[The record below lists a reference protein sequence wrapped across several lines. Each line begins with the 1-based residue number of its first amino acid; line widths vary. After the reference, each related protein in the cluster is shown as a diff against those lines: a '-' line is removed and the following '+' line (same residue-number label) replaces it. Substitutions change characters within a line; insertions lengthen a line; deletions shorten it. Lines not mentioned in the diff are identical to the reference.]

1 MTYVFLCVLCGS
13 NNEYMKIALAQL
25 NYHVA
30 NFEFNTKRIVAA
42 IEEAK
47 EQFAD
52 IIVFS
57 ELAVC
62 GYPPYD
68 FLERKEFIES
78 CERAVTE
85 IAGHCTGIAAVVGAP
100 SINPE
105 SKGKNL
111 FNSAY
116 FLFDGEVKDIT
127 HKTLLPNY
135 DVFDEYRYFEPNSRF
150 DVVEY
155 KGKKIALTVC
165 EDLWDEQ
172 PVANSFARSKLYAKS
187 PMEEL
192 MNLSPD
198 FVLNIAASPFSY
210 SQVEIRRQIVQKKA
224 DKYSVP
230 VVYVNQVGANTD
242 LVFDGNSMVVNSRG
256 EVVKQMKGF
265 DEDLQ
270 IVEMDEVNTL
280 QQVEYEVPD
289 KIANIQDALVLGVKD
304 YFAKMGFKKATLG
317 LSGGI
322 DSAVTVVIAVMA
334 LGAENV
340 RVLLLPSKYSSDHSI
355 KDAVDLAE
363 NLGIQYDTVPIEN
376 IVSEFESTLE
386 PLFKGLKPDVAEE
399 NIQARIRGTLL
410 MALSNKFGHIL
421 LNTSN
426 KSEAAVGYG
435 TLYGDMNGGLSVLG
449 DVYKTDVFKLAWFM
463 NRNGEVIPEN
473 SIVKPPSA
481 ELRPDQ
487 KDSDSLPDYDIL
499 DKVLYK
505 YIELEQS
512 PDEIIA
518 AGFDEAVVKRAVRL
532 VNMNEYKRYQTP
544 PIIRVSSKAFGIGR
558 RMPLVAKY

>member
-1 MTYVFLCVLCGS
+1 
-13 NNEYMKIALAQL
+13 
-25 NYHVA
+25 
-30 NFEFNTKRIVAA
+30 
-42 IEEAK
+42 
-47 EQFAD
+47 
-52 IIVFS
+52 
-57 ELAVC
+57 
-62 GYPPYD
+62 
-68 FLERKEFIES
+68 
-78 CERAVTE
+78 
-85 IAGHCTGIAAVVGAP
+85 
-100 SINPE
+100 
-105 SKGKNL
+105 
-111 FNSAY
+111 
-116 FLFDGEVKDIT
+116 
-127 HKTLLPNY
+127 
-135 DVFDEYRYFEPNSRF
+135 
-150 DVVEY
+150 
-155 KGKKIALTVC
+155 
-165 EDLWDEQ
+165 
-172 PVANSFARSKLYAKS
+172 
-187 PMEEL
+187 MEEL

-210 SQVEIRRQIVQKKA
+210 SQVEIRRQIVQRKA
-224 DKYSVP
+224 KKYSVP

-242 LVFDGNSMVVNSRG
+242 LVFDGNSMVVNSNG

-270 IVEMDEVNTL
+270 FVEMGDVNTL
-280 QQVEYEVPD
+280 QQVDYEAPD
-289 KIANIQDALVLGVKD
+289 KIENIQNALVLGVKD

-322 DSAVTVVIAVMA
+322 DSAVTVVIAAMA

-363 NLGIQYDTVPIEN
+363 NLGIQYDTVPIET
-376 IVSEFESTLE
+376 IVSEFESTLD

-505 YIELEQS
+505 YIEMEQS

>member
-1 MTYVFLCVLCGS
+1 
-13 NNEYMKIALAQL
+13 MKIALAQL

-30 NFEFNTKRIVAA
+30 NFEFNTKKIIEVIEVAKNQSTDIV
-42 IEEAK
+42 
-47 EQFAD
+47 
-52 IIVFS
+52 VFS

-62 GYPPYD
+62 GYTPKH
-68 FLERKEFIES
+68 FIERKEFVES
-78 CERAVTE
+78 CEKAIVE
-85 IAGHCTGIAAVVGAP
+85 IAGHCNGIAAVVGGP

-111 FNSAY
+111 FNSAF
-116 FLFDGEVKDIT
+116 FLADGGVKDVT

-150 DVVEY
+150 DVIDY

-198 FVLNIAASPFSY
+198 FVINIAASPFSY

-224 DKYSVP
+224 DRYSVP
-230 VVYVNQVGANTD
+230 IVYVNQVGANTD

-256 EVVKQMKGF
+256 EVVTQMKGF
-265 DEDLQ
+265 AEDLQ
-270 IVEMDEVNTL
+270 VVEMVDINTL
-280 QQVEYEVPD
+280 QQVKFEMPD
-289 KIANIQDALVLGVKD
+289 KIGNIQDALALGVKD

-355 KDAVDLAE
+355 KDAIDLAV
-363 NLGIQYDTVPIEN
+363 NLGIQYDTVPIES
-376 IVSEFESTLE
+376 IVSDFELTLH

-399 NIQARIRGTLL
+399 NIQARVRGTLL

-426 KSEAAVGYG
+426 KSEAAVG
-435 TLYGDMNGGLSVLG
+435 
-449 DVYKTDVFKLAWFM
+449 
-463 NRNGEVIPEN
+463 
-473 SIVKPPSA
+473 
-481 ELRPDQ
+481 
-487 KDSDSLPDYDIL
+487 
-499 DKVLYK
+499 
-505 YIELEQS
+505 
-512 PDEIIA
+512 
-518 AGFDEAVVKRAVRL
+518 
-532 VNMNEYKRYQTP
+532 
-544 PIIRVSSKAFGIGR
+544 
-558 RMPLVAKY
+558 